1 MEKLGLWSW
10 PSLHLAGDL
19 EGAVLSRTCVSCD
32 TYVMFKN
39 EASHLTSRT
48 DDVDVF
54 QLLAAVDDW
63 ARDLAQVPRVGV
75 GCSEAGSETSGSWK
89 ALNHFP
95 FQGFHDCQ
103 HPLPE

>member
-1 MEKLGLWSW
+1 
-10 PSLHLAGDL
+10 
-19 EGAVLSRTCVSCD
+19 
-32 TYVMFKN
+32 MFKN